1 MGFKDPDLY
10 RKLFGLLFCTRR
22 LSSTLFIIRIFLTY
36 STNAIMQSRLLKL
49 LAMWKA
55 LTKVIPYLNRPQ
67 LKIIHMEQNNK

>member
-1 MGFKDPDLY
+1 
-10 RKLFGLLFCTRR
+10 
-22 LSSTLFIIRIFLTY
+22 
-36 STNAIMQSRLLKL
+36 MQSWLLKL